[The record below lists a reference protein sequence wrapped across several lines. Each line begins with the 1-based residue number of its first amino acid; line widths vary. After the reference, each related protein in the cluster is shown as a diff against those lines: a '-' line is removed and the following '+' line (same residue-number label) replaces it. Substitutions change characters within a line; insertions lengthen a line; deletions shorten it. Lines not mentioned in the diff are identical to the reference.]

1 MNRKSIVVASR
12 IAQTDYDSLLEF
24 AKNRRLPLGTLLK
37 VIIYEF
43 VRNNGSTKIY
53 LP

>member
-1 MNRKSIVVASR
+1 MRTLSTVVGAR
-12 IAQTDYDSLLEF
+12 IADSDYKMLLDF
-24 AKNRRLPLGTLLK
+24 AKNRRLPVGTLLK